1 MTLPLILPSPTVLYC
16 TCAYNRSTAA
26 AAISSSRRSISSMSR
41 RYVAV
46 TVETP
51 HLITVSGPID
61 HKIAGKLKKN
71 ISPTRADR

>member
-1 MTLPLILPSPTVLYC
+1 
-16 TCAYNRSTAA
+16 
-26 AAISSSRRSISSMSR
+26 MSR

-61 HKIAGKLKKN
+61 HKIAGKQKKYLSDKSRQIGFFAAPWN
-71 ISPTRADR
+71 IF